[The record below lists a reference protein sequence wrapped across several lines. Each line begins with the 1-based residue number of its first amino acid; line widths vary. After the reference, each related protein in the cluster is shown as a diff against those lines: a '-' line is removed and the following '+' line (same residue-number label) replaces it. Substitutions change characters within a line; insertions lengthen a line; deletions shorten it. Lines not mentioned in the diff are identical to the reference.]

1 MTRYA
6 ASICAL
12 LTIAALSLSIS
23 GCPKA
28 TTTTTA
34 NAPAPQ
40 PAPPAEPTPAE
51 DPVPAAGNG
60 ADSVQTI
67 SYGEEVELSEYAAEG
82 KTTIF
87 GFYSDGCGPCKVYAP
102 KLEALAEKRDDI
114 NLVVVDINRSGSG
127 GIDWQSPVARQY
139 SISSIPHLRVFGPD
153 GKELAQGDEAR
164 AMVDGWM

>member
-6 ASICAL
+6 ASICAM

-23 GCPKA
+23 GCPEQ

-34 NAPAPQ
+34 VPATQ
-40 PAPPAEPTPAE
+40 PAPSTEPPAAQE
-51 DPVPAAGNG
+51 PVPAEASGSG
-60 ADSVQTI
+60 SVQTI

-87 GFYSDGCGPCKVYAP
+87 DFYSDGCGPCKVYAP

-127 GIDWQSPVARQY
+127 GIDWDSPVARQY
-139 SISSIPHLRVFGPD
+139 SISSIPHLKVFGPD